1 MIGLYNI
8 VCFLISMIPML
19 AFIAAAVVSMLHGH
33 PYFAGAFAVM
43 AMLTIPKIQI
53 GDWKKEDKKE
63 EEKKDDA
70 LELNGGRDKYHLV
83 REIGKLADENHVD
96 KEVVFRMIRE
106 NNAIRG
112 SRYWYGMGPCSDF
125 FNNKLQKYVRY
136 HHGDWRKFTD
146 EFCRQLKEMDKEN
159 KDDGQG
165 GV

>member
-1 MIGLYNI
+1 MTGLYNI
-8 VCFLISMIPML
+8 VCLLVSMVPML
-19 AFIAAAVVSMLHGH
+19 SFIAAAVISALYNH
-33 PYFAGAFAVM
+33 PYFASVFM
-43 AMLTIPKIQI
+43 MFSILTVPKLSL
-53 GDWKKEDKKE
+53 GNWNKEDKKE
-63 EEKKDDA
+63 EKKDDGQGV
-70 LELNGGRDKYHLV
+70 EGRDKYHLV
-83 REIGKLADENHVD
+83 REVGKLADENHVD
-96 KEVVFRMIRE
+96 KEIVFRMIRE
-106 NNAIRG
+106 SNAIRG